1 MCQRSI
7 VIDVDRRPKRLIVE
21 EQMLLFF
28 PPSFPPNFPPSFLPG
43 RESAKSKTGQWK
55 QEAAGGGRKDRP
67 VALSVMQEWCQ
78 CSLGRK
84 WDGDMSP
91 SEEGIRGGE
100 GLSAYKMGSVCG
112 LSQ

>member
-1 MCQRSI
+1 MCRRPI

-28 PPSFPPNFPPSFLPG
+28 PPSFPPG
-43 RESAKSKTGQWK
+43 RQSAKSKTGQWK
-55 QEAAGGGRKDRP
+55 QEPAGGGRKDRP